1 MQEKFKV
8 TNDRQAEWVI
18 EKANEDLTEISR
30 FKESLEEKLGEI
42 REKLNKLHE
51 EENRVKEW
59 RDSYLAEYFET
70 IPEEYKKKTKT
81 MEKYRLPSGEIIKKY
96 PSPEFRR
103 DNDKLLDWIK
113 ASGLDYVEVKETPK
127 WGELK
132 KVAKVAGN
140 QVVTK
145 DGEIV
150 EGVEVIERPPV
161 IEFKEG

>member
-42 REKLNKLHE
+42 REKLNKLHK
-51 EENRVKEW
+51 EENRVKKW

>member
-30 FKESLEEKLGEI
+30 FKESLEERLGEI

-51 EENRVKEW
+51 EENKVKEW

-70 IPEEYKKKTKT
+70 TPKEYKKKTKT
-81 MEKYRLPSGEIIKKY
+81 MEKYRLPSGEIVKKY
-96 PSPEFRR
+96 PNPEFKR
-103 DNDKLLDWIK
+103 DNNKLLNWIK
-113 ASGLDYVEVKETPK
+113 SSGLDYVEVKESPK
-127 WGELK
+127 WEELK
-132 KVAKVAGN
+132 KVTKVING
-140 QVVTK
+140 QIVTK

-150 EGVEVIERPPV
+150 EAVS
-161 IEFKEG
+161 